1 MSPAKHQSHP
11 DPGQNA
17 ELLARVAARFRP
29 LSDESRL
36 RIMLRLRAGEC
47 SVGVLAADLGVN
59 QPSASKHL
67 AILRH
72 AGLVDVRR
80 EGASSI
86 FFCRDSSIYDM
97 CEIVCDGVM
106 RQLEKEFAALGMG
119 GGA

>member
-1 MSPAKHQSHP
+1 MERATHHAHP
-11 DPGQNA
+11 DPGENG
-17 ELLARVAARFRP
+17 ELLARVAERFRA
-29 LSDESRL
+29 LSDETRL
-36 RIMLRLRAGEC
+36 RIMLRLKAGEC
-47 SVGVLAADLGVN
+47 SVGALAGDLGIN
-59 QPSASKHL
+59 QPSVSKHL

-86 FFCRDSSIYDM
+86 FSCRDSSIYDM
-97 CEIVCDGVM
+97 CEIVCGGVM